1 MKNQLTANELRQ
13 KFIDFFVSKDHTQIS
28 GASLIPEND
37 PTVLFTTAGM
47 HPLVPYIMGSE
58 HPAGTRLTD
67 YQKCIRTGDIE
78 AVGDPHHLTFFEML
92 GNWSLG
98 DYFKKE
104 AIAFS
109 YEFLTEV
116 LGIDHSL
123 LSVTVFAGDDEV
135 PRDEDA
141 ASAWE
146 GYGIPRERIYYLGRE
161 DNWWGPAG
169 ETGPCGP
176 DSEMFIDT
184 GRPTCGPD
192 CRPGCSCGKYFE
204 IWNDV
209 FMGYKKN
216 SDGTY
221 SEMERKCVDTGMGI
235 ERTIAILQGK
245 KSVYETEV
253 FTPIIA
259 GIEKL
264 SGKQYGN
271 DEETDTS
278 VRIVAD
284 HIRTSVFILGDQRG
298 VAPSNVGQGYILRRL
313 IRRAVRHAHKLG
325 IEGSFLGELALIVLE
340 LYKKPYPEI
349 LDNKDFILKELAQEE
364 AKFSETL
371 AKGEREFEKMLP
383 NLLKG
388 KNREISGR
396 TAFKLYDTY
405 GYPIELTKEL
415 AAEHGFTVDEAGFN
429 AAFEKHQEISR
440 SGADKQ
446 FKGGLADHSEK
457 TTALHT
463 ATHLLHKAL
472 RTVLGEHVGQKG
484 SNITTE
490 RLRFDFTHPSAMSK
504 EEIQQVEDMVNEQIK
519 RNLPVTFETMSV
531 EEAKAQGAIAF
542 FDSKYGEQV
551 KVYSVGDFS
560 KEVCGGPHVESTGS
574 MGHFKILKE
583 QSSSAGVRR
592 IKAVLQ

>member
-184 GRPTCGPD
+184 GRPTCGPN